1 MFQLYVDDKTN
12 LPKEEWVMSSYDNK
26 LKKTIGRIN
35 ADLQI
40 TKFNNN
46 AQPFYVL
53 LNPYDETLLERPI
66 GYELDVNRYINFLEK
81 GIQSFYEK

>member
-1 MFQLYVDDKTN
+1 
-12 LPKEEWVMSSYDNK
+12 MSSYDNK